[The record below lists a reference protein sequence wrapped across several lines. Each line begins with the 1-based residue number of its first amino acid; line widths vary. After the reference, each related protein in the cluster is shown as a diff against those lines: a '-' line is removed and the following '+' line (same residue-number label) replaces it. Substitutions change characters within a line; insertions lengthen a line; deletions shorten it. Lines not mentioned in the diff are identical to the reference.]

1 MKWILFKIKNKIHKI
16 LNVDTNDNSIT
27 AKFKENSVL
36 NIFQIQH
43 DKFRDTIYYITNI
56 IKEIVCNKY
65 FSKSNYFIINK
76 KI

>member
-1 MKWILFKIKNKIHKI
+1 MIIQL
-16 LNVDTNDNSIT
+16 LQ
-27 AKFKENSVL
+27 KFKENSVL

-65 FSKSNYFIINK
+65 FSKSNYLSLIRRFK
-76 KI
+76 L